1 MVVGRFPVVAAAT
14 CALVLFAAG
23 PGLAQKHYDP
33 GVTDREIKVGNI
45 MPYSGPAS
53 AWGLVG
59 RTMAAYFNKVNAEGG
74 INGRRINFISY
85 DDAYSPPKTVEQARK
100 LVESDDVLLIFAS
113 LGTASNTAIQKYMN
127 ARKVPQL
134 FVSTGATKFGDPKS
148 FPWTMGWQ
156 PTYQSEGRVF
166 AQYLL
171 RNHPGGKI
179 GILYQNDDYGKDYV
193 KGLKDGLAGRMPIV
207 AETLYETADA
217 TVDSQV
223 ITLKASGADIFY
235 DVTGPKFAS
244 QAIRK
249 VAEIN
254 WKPVHVLNGVSRS
267 VGSVLRPAGL
277 DNSKG
282 VLTAAYLKDPT
293 DPTLKDDAGFKQWS
307 EFMNKYFP
315 DGDRTSSYT
324 VSGYSLAQTLV
335 QVLKQ
340 CGDNLTRAN
349 VMKEAANLRSLQL
362 DMLLAGIAINT
373 GPADYNPIKQMQM
386 MRFNGETWE
395 PVGPILNGEAGG
407 T

>member
-1 MVVGRFPVVAAAT
+1 MKLYAADFIRTLALSLCLSLCVSLGLSGPIIAAA
-14 CALVLFAAG
+14 AEPAA
-23 PGLAQKHYDP
+23 AQKKYDT
-33 GVTDREIKVGNI
+33 GVSDTEIRIGNI

-53 AWGLVG
+53 AYGIIG
-59 RTMAAYFNKVNAEGG
+59 KTMSAYFRMINDNGG
-74 INGRRINFISY
+74 VNGRKINFITY

-100 LVESDDVLLIFAS
+100 LVESDEVLLIFAS
-113 LGTASNTAIQKYMN
+113 LGTAPNTAIQKYMN

-134 FVSTGATKFGDPKS
+134 FVSTGATKFGDPQN

-156 PTYQSEGRVF
+156 PTYQSEGRIF

-207 AETLYETADA
+207 AETLYETADP

-254 WKPVHVLNGVSRS
+254 WKPVHVLNGVSR
-267 VGSVLRPAGL
+267 
-277 DNSKG
+277 
-282 VLTAAYLKDPT
+282 
-293 DPTLKDDAGFKQWS
+293 
-307 EFMNKYFP
+307 
-315 DGDRTSSYT
+315 
-324 VSGYSLAQTLV
+324 
-335 QVLKQ
+335 
-340 CGDNLTRAN
+340 
-349 VMKEAANLRSLQL
+349 
-362 DMLLAGIAINT
+362 
-373 GPADYNPIKQMQM
+373 
-386 MRFNGETWE
+386 
-395 PVGPILNGEAGG
+395 
-407 T
+407 